1 MNDILERDGLSVDL
15 LSSLSYWG
23 GASWLMRYLVAKWF
37 SEQGSLVMAVR
48 PGQELVEMMR
58 RIEDRFGISD
68 LQLINIS
75 RPSAYGE
82 YEPFEFVHSEEQLVK
97 RLEQQAK

>member
-1 MNDILERDGLSVDL
+1 MASP
-15 LSSLSYWG
+15 SSSSHPFRTEE
-23 GASWLMRYLVAKWF
+23 ASWLMRYLVAKWF
-37 SEQGSLVMAVR
+37 SKQGSLVMAVK

-58 RIEDRFGISD
+58 RIEDRFGILD

-97 RLEQQAK
+97 CLEQQAK